1 MPPHSTIRR
10 TAIDL
15 IGRGFTVWEP
25 YMDVS
30 AVLMGLLE
38 LCADAEKQLAN
49 ITMGLPLNPAADS
62 ARSAR
67 HALSLIAT
75 ARPPAFITT
84 IAREVHRHTA
94 MQANSQSQQ
103 NVHTTSLGR
112 AKTEI
117 IRVIDILI
125 EKMPT
130 DVVDL
135 LVEVMDIIM
144 YCIEGSLV
152 KKKGLNECFPAIC
165 KFYMV
170 GYCDRSHR
178 IAVGAR
184 QGSVALYDVRTGKCQ
199 NIHGHKGPITA
210 VSFAPD
216 GRYLAT
222 YSNADSHISF
232 WQMNTSL
239 LGSIGMLNSTPQLKC
254 IKTYQVP
261 PVQPASPGSQNAL
274 KLARLIWT
282 SNRNVIL
289 MAHDGKEHRFMV

>member
-1 MPPHSTIRR
+1 
-10 TAIDL
+10 
-15 IGRGFTVWEP
+15 
-25 YMDVS
+25 
-30 AVLMGLLE
+30 
-38 LCADAEKQLAN
+38 
-49 ITMGLPLNPAADS
+49 
-62 ARSAR
+62 
-67 HALSLIAT
+67 
-75 ARPPAFITT
+75 
-84 IAREVHRHTA
+84 
-94 MQANSQSQQ
+94 
-103 NVHTTSLGR
+103 
-112 AKTEI
+112 
-117 IRVIDILI
+117 
-125 EKMPT
+125 
-130 DVVDL
+130 
-135 LVEVMDIIM
+135 
-144 YCIEGSLV
+144 
-152 KKKGLNECFPAIC
+152 
-165 KFYMV
+165 MV

-222 YSNADSHISF
+222 YSNADSHICF

-239 LGSIGMLNSTPQLKC
+239 LGSIGMLNSAPQLRC

-261 PVQPASPGSQNAL
+261 PVQPASPGSQNHL

>member
-1 MPPHSTIRR
+1 MFSFLSPQHHDGFASQPP
-10 TAIDL
+10 
-15 IGRGFTVWEP
+15 
-25 YMDVS
+25 
-30 AVLMGLLE
+30 
-38 LCADAEKQLAN
+38 
-49 ITMGLPLNPAADS
+49 ADS
-62 ARSAR
+62 ARSSR

-84 IAREVHRHTA
+84 IAREVHRYNA
-94 MQANSQSQQ
+94 AQANSQSQQ
-103 NVHTTSLGR
+103 NVHTTTLTR

-117 IRVIDILI
+117 LRVIDILV
-125 EKMPT
+125 EKMPG

-144 YCIEGSLV
+144 YCIESSLV
-152 KKKGLNECFPAIC
+152 KKKGLQECFPAIC

-199 NIHGHKGPITA
+199 NIHGHKGPITS

-239 LGSIGMLNSTPQLKC
+239 LGSIGMLNSAPQLRC
-254 IKTYQVP
+254 IKTFQVP
-261 PVQPASPGSQNAL
+261 PVQPASPGSQNHL